1 MNLLEEHRRNGK
13 KRPKTAGQVR
23 QRSAISGRS

>member
-13 KRPKTAGQVR
+13 KRPKAAGQVR
-23 QRSAISGRS
+23 QRSAESV